1 MNNTER
7 PTLKCRNGVFV
18 GYEKDGVHIFKGI
31 PYAKPP
37 VGDLRWRPP
46 QRPDDSDKV
55 FDASEFLPSKLH
67 TAMPWLEARHICI
80 VLTKRQNVSNGWA
93 QPTPMRCHMHST
105 T

>member
-46 QRPDDSDKV
+46 QRPDDSDIL
-55 FDASEFLPSKLH
+55 F
-67 TAMPWLEARHICI
+67 C
-80 VLTKRQNVSNGWA
+80 
-93 QPTPMRCHMHST
+93 
-105 T
+105 